1 MTSFL
6 DKLKGRVEAEDDKS
20 KPKQEK
26 KIKDFSQLDVDIFQ
40 TEDTI
45 FIIAQ
50 ISGVEIKDL
59 SITLGD
65 ENDSITIQGGKE
77 LPPEFKVFKEK
88 GEGKY
93 LRQECL
99 WGEFYRQI
107 ILPQEINVNEV
118 SAKTEKGVLIITLPL
133 LRIQPKGK
141 KKIEIVEEEALPQV
155 QSQTQP
161 QAQTQPVV

>member
-6 DKLKGRVEAEDDKS
+6 DKLKGRVEAEDDGKS

-26 KIKDFSQLDVDIFQ
+26 KIKDFSQLDVDIYQ
-40 TEDTI
+40 TEDKIYVT
-45 FIIAQ
+45 AQ
-50 ISGVEIKDL
+50 ISGVDIKDL

-65 ENDSITIQGGKE
+65 ENDSITIQGSKE
-77 LPPEFKVFKEK
+77 LPEEFNVFKEK
-88 GEGKY
+88 AEGKY

-107 ILPQEINVNEV
+107 ILPQEINVNDV

-141 KKIEIVEEEALPQV
+141 KKIEIIEEE
-155 QSQTQP
+155 
-161 QAQTQPVV
+161 